1 MNKVDTK
8 AVREKIVDM
17 MGELRKIITLYI
29 SNNEKAAAI
38 EESTAFSRVYKDEQ
52 LARLKETLKGEAR
65 TRLDSLQRNY
75 EKLVEVLKAN
85 DSVYDFSDPEFTAC
99 VALLSATDQPLQM
112 ETISGIAKK
121 FLGHRQVLLALVE
134 VAKETNKVVLKKK
147 VFNTEAEAE
156 KLQQSIISLDIG
168 FPESVISIPSI
179 RAELIGIARACGEE
193 LTEKETDLGTGYQDI
208 MNSQIRVAMGL
219 N

>member
-121 FLGHRQVLLALVE
+121 FLGHRQVLLALAE

-193 LTEKETDLGTGYQDI
+193 LTEKDTDLGTGYQDI